1 MLEQQAKGKPHL
13 RIAIFIVA
21 IHVVFLGGLLI
32 QGCKKEDAKI
42 TPPKDNAP
50 LTDISQPAPTNPGSN
65 GMTGLLPGPEALPAA
80 SNSLSGGLPPVTV
93 SSNLPSQPLTG
104 VTPPPEPGPGFV
116 TPGATPGPGLAP
128 VPGAGL
134 APAPSGQTE
143 HIVASGDNYYTLAKK
158 YGVSM
163 KAIAEANP
171 GVDAKKLQLKQKL
184 IIPAAAPKHETAATT
199 PGATPL
205 TAAPAGAT
213 EPAPSATEK
222 SYKVK
227 SGDNLSK
234 IARAHGVSVRD
245 LQAVNHLKTTQIKV
259 GDKLVIPPSKSK
271 TAAPETTALPAPAP
285 APVTPA
291 PAAPV
296 FPPPTTPG
304 ATIPS
309 VPATNR

>member
-32 QGCKKEDAKI
+32 QGCKKEDAKV
-42 TPPKDNAP
+42 TPPKDTGP
-50 LTDISQPAPTNPGSN
+50 LTDISQPTPTNPGSN
-65 GMTGLLPGPEALPAA
+65 GMTGLLPGPDALPTA
-80 SNSLSGGLPPVTV
+80 SNTPSGSLPPVTI
-93 SSNLPSQPLTG
+93 SSNLASQPLPGT
-104 VTPPPEPGPGFV
+104 TPLPEPGPGFV

-128 VPGAGL
+128 VPGAGV
-134 APAPSGQTE
+134 APAPGGQTE

-184 IIPAAAPKHETAATT
+184 IIPAAAPKHDTAAAAS
-199 PGATPL
+199 GAATPP
-205 TAAPAGAT
+205 AAPMGAT
-213 EPAPSATEK
+213 EPAPASTEK

-245 LQAVNHLKTTQIKV
+245 LQAANHLKTTQIKV

-271 TAAPETTALPAPAP
+271 AAAPETTALPAPAP

-291 PAAPV
+291 PSAPV

-304 ATIPS
+304 APAPS
-309 VPATNR
+309 LPVTNR